1 MSGAECPDNRARFM
15 EPRREA
21 GQRWGGG
28 ASPVRTELY
37 FLQLGTLIAHREAA
51 IAPPDAEGVSYLYG

>member
-1 MSGAECPDNRARFM
+1 MYRRPRPLHGAETRGRAEVGR
-15 EPRREA
+15 
-21 GQRWGGG
+21 G

-51 IAPPDAEGVSYLYG
+51 IAPSDAEGVSYLYG